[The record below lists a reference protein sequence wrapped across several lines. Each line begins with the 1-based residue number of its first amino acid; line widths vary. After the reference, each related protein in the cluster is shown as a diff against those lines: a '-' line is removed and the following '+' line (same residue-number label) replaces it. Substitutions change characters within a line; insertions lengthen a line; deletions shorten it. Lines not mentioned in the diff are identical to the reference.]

1 MDTSQRYRFQ
11 RKSISVRI
19 ICLLGFAALIHLGSV
34 HPSVGQSKY
43 AAMIIDHNTGR
54 TLHTYNA
61 DAPRFPA
68 SLTKIMTLYLMFE
81 ALRDGHWTPDT
92 VLTVTTFAAKQPPS
106 SLGLKAGQK
115 IRVRDAIKAL
125 VTKSAND
132 VAVTIAENLAK
143 SEAEFAKR
151 MTFRARQMGMAS
163 TTFRNAS
170 GLPNSKQVTTARDMV
185 ILSRRI
191 MTDFPV
197 YYRAFNT
204 RYFSY
209 NGRRY
214 KNHNKLLFNFNGTE
228 GIKTGYT
235 RASGFNLSASVKRGH
250 KHVIG
255 VVMGGKTAKRRDQ
268 QMRKLMSGAIK
279 KAKSVKHPPLPVAR
293 SPRLIKKPTR
303 VAASNYMVKPSAIRE
318 LRPSQPPVAKVKAPA
333 RPNAAQYQYHVQVGA
348 YRNPEEARRRLET
361 VHSKAAQYLQGHPAI
376 TKQVTVKSK
385 RYFRARFAE
394 FSKAGAL
401 STCEKLKKLSFDCL
415 VMSAN

>member
-1 MDTSQRYRFQ
+1 MQPHRIQQR
-11 RKSISVRI
+11 SISVRI
-19 ICLLGFAALIHLGSV
+19 ICLLGLVVLIHLGTV
-34 HPSVGQSKY
+34 QPSVGKSKY
-43 AAMIIDHNTGR
+43 AAMIIDHKTGQ
-54 TLHTYNA
+54 TLHAHNA

-81 ALRDGHWTPDT
+81 ALRDGYWKPDT
-92 VLTVTTFAAKQPPS
+92 VLTVTPLAAKQPPS
-106 SLGLKAGQK
+106 SLGLKTGQK
-115 IRVRDAIKAL
+115 IRVRDSIKAL

-151 MTFRARQMGMAS
+151 MTFRARQMGMAR

-235 RASGFNLSASVKRGH
+235 KASGFNLSASVKRGH
-250 KHVIG
+250 KHIVG

-268 QMRKLMSGAIK
+268 QMRKLMSVAIK
-279 KAKSVKHPPLPVAR
+279 KAKSVKQPPLPVAR
-293 SPRLIKKPTR
+293 SPRLVKKPTR
-303 VAASNYMVKPSAIRE
+303 VAASSYRVKSSAVRD
-318 LRPSQPPVAKVKAPA
+318 LRPTLPVATRVNTPAKSNPA
-333 RPNAAQYQYHVQVGA
+333 RPQYHVQVGA
-348 YRNPEEARRRLET
+348 YRNAEEARRRLEI
-361 VHSKAAQYLQGHPAI
+361 VHRKAAQFLQGHPAV
-376 TKQVTVKSK
+376 TKQVTVKNK
-385 RYFRARFAE
+385 NYFRARFAE
-394 FSKAGAL
+394 FSKDAAL
-401 STCEKLKKLSFDCL
+401 KACDKLKKLSFDCL
-415 VMSAN
+415 VMSAY